1 MDSQDII
8 AAGSEIPVDSSP
20 SAEEVSAAEEPVI
33 DRRAD
38 RLAAA
43 SFVCG
48 LIGVILLPLGLVP
61 GFFGFA
67 LNLDARN
74 RGSRHA
80 KLDSGRI
87 LCLIAMLGMPLAIT
101 ALLALSCET
110 VLFMI

>member
-1 MDSQDII
+1 MDAQEII
-8 AAGSEIPVDSSP
+8 AAGAEIPVDSST
-20 SAEEVSAAEEPVI
+20 SAEDISVTEETVI
-33 DRRAD
+33 NRRAD
-38 RLAAA
+38 RLAAT

-74 RGSRHA
+74 RGSKHS

-87 LCLIAMLGMPLAIT
+87 LCLIAMLGMPLAMA
-101 ALLALSCET
+101 ALFALSCEAA
-110 VLFMI
+110 LLMI